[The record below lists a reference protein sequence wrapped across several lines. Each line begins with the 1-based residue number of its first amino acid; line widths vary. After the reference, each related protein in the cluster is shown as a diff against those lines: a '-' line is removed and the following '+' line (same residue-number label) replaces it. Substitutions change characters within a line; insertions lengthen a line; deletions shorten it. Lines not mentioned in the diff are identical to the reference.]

1 MLPPGGSAI
10 REAPSGASIN
20 RRCCA
25 CALLRTRTVALMRE
39 AIAVLLA
46 GGQGERLWPLTRDRA
61 KPAVPFGGLY
71 RIIDV
76 TLSNC
81 LNSDLR
87 RVFVL
92 TQYKALSLNRH
103 VRDGWAGLVGLGEF
117 IEVMPPQMRVSTNW
131 YQGTADAVYQN
142 IYSIGS
148 ERSNFVIILS
158 GDHIYKM
165 DYGKMLQQHVDAGA
179 DVTVA
184 TIETDPALAAGC
196 LGVIETDRD
205 ARLIGFEEKPA
216 VPKRSA
222 TNPDK
227 VNGSMGVYIFN
238 TQLLIPILIADAE
251 DPASSHDFGKDILP
265 RIINKYRV
273 YAYNFTDENRKEAHY
288 WRDVGTVEAYFEAN
302 MDLVAVSPVFN
313 LYDKSWPLRTWQQQ
327 YPPAKF
333 VFADKGR
340 MGVALD
346 SIVASGSIV
355 SGGRVERCVLGYDV
369 RVNSYCEVENTIIYN
384 HVNVG
389 RSCRIRNAIIDR
401 HVNLPEHSEIGFDL
415 ESDRKRYHVTE
426 NGIVVVVRE
435 ESMLEEPE

>member
-1 MLPPGGSAI
+1 MIS
-10 REAPSGASIN
+10 
-20 RRCCA
+20 
-25 CALLRTRTVALMRE
+25 VMRE

-61 KPAVPFGGLY
+61 KPAVPFGGVY

-117 IEVMPPQMRVSTNW
+117 IEVIPPQMRVSTNW

-148 ERSNFVIILS
+148 ERSNFVIILA

-165 DYGKMLQQHVDAGA
+165 NYGKMLQQHTDASA

-184 TIETDPALAAGC
+184 TIETDPAEAAGR
-196 LGVIETDRD
+196 LGVIETDNNGR
-205 ARLIGFEEKPA
+205 IVGFEEKPA
-216 VPKRSA
+216 EPKRSRS
-222 TNPDK
+222 NPNK
-227 VNGSMGVYIFN
+227 VNASMGVYIFN

-251 DPASSHDFGKDILP
+251 DPSSSHDFGRDVLP

-273 YAYNFTDENRKEAHY
+273 FAFNFIDENRKEALY
-288 WRDVGTVEAYFEAN
+288 WRDVGTIDAYFDAN
-302 MDLVAVSPVFN
+302 MDLVAVTPIFN

-333 VFADKGR
+333 VFADKQR
-340 MGVALD
+340 MGIALD
-346 SIVASGSIV
+346 SIVAGGSIV
-355 SGGRVERCVLGYDV
+355 SGGRVDRSVLGYDV
-369 RVNSYCEVENTIIYN
+369 RVNSYCEIENSIIYN
-384 HVNVG
+384 HVNIG
-389 RSCRIRNAIIDR
+389 RYARIRNAIVDR
-401 HVNLPEHSEIGFDL
+401 HVNLPEHTEIGFDH
-415 ESDRKRYHVTE
+415 EEDRQRYHVTE
-426 NGIVVVVRE
+426 NGVVVVVRE